1 MTEIMLLDSETID
14 QIAAGE
20 VVERPSSVVKELAE
34 NAIDAGASAVT
45 VELRHGGKEL
55 IRVTD
60 NGCGID
66 ASMIPRAFERHSTS
80 KLHSIRDLQQIA
92 TLGFRGEALSS
103 IAAVSRVELMTRTE
117 NAMTGMRYRIE
128 GGTEKE
134 IQPAGLPQGT
144 TVIVKDLFYH
154 TPARQKFLKS
164 DQTETSYVA
173 QLMETLALS
182 HPEISFRYI
191 ADGKVRLE
199 TAGTGNLI
207 DVIYRIYGS
216 GAVKNLIETD
226 LSDGTYRLKGYLG
239 KPVLSRG
246 NRRFESV
253 FVNGRSVTDRILQKG
268 IEDGYKRYLMQ
279 HQFPFA
285 VLFFEVP
292 GTLVDVNVH
301 PAKAQVRF
309 SEEKEVYDF
318 VCSGVRD
325 ALHTDSL
332 IRDIPLQQKADTQQT
347 IAGPVFERPGPA
359 IRETPEP
366 YETQMAQQVRSQT
379 SETTDAQQAFSES
392 ASSGQLCLPV
402 DPVHRMRFVLI
413 GQLFATYWLLEYD
426 GKLYLIDQHAA
437 HERVNYERF
446 LRIFR
451 AGNVSSQQ
459 LYPAVSVTLQ
469 AQEMELAEKYRDYI
483 ASYGFEID
491 HFGGNEYRIC
501 AVPMEMFGM
510 NAKVFFLSFLDEI
523 NDLSAGTSDPDIIT
537 DRLATAAC
545 KASIKGHDVI
555 PDREALLLLEELFS
569 CDDPYHCPHGR
580 PTMIS
585 FSRAQIEKLFGRT
598 VP

>member
-103 IAAVSRVELMTRTE
+103 IAAVSRVELLTRTE

-164 DQTETSYVA
+164 DQTETSHVA

-332 IRDIPLQQKADTQQT
+332 IRDIPLQQNADTQQT
-347 IAGPVFERPGPA
+347 IAGPLFERPVPA
-359 IRETPEP
+359 IRESPEP
-366 YETQMAQQVRSQT
+366 YETRMTQQVRLQT
-379 SETTDAQQAFSES
+379 SETADAQQAFSES
-392 ASSGQLCLPV
+392 VSSGQLCLPV
-402 DPVHRMRFVLI
+402 DPVHRMRFSLI
-413 GQLFATYWLLEYD
+413 GQLFATYWLLEYN
-426 GKLYLIDQHAA
+426 GRLYLIDQHAA

-510 NAKVFFLSFLDEI
+510 NAEVFFLSFLDEI
-523 NDLSAGTSDPDIIT
+523 NDLSAGTTDPDIIT